1 MPKRTVRAT
10 STRTEAERPR
20 QGESVNSP
28 RARSTVLPP
37 PHRLSELDSHS
48 LDRLVAKRP
57 LLILPVGALEAH
69 GPHLPLG
76 ADLLQA
82 EATADSLAER
92 LDALVAPGLAYGVCP
107 GTRRF
112 PGSVSRSLEGLS
124 REVREILGEF
134 RRQGFRRVLVLSGHG
149 EPGPMAAL
157 REGARRAAEDHPGL
171 AVAALCDYEFVYELR
186 GTLAPAD
193 DGHGGLLET
202 SRVLALAPGQVGR
215 ERPRAASRHP
225 RSRVAPLDPAEW
237 PESVQGDTA
246 QASEEL
252 GRTIQEHVLA
262 RLLKTVQEA
271 LPPAGGD

>member
-1 MPKRTVRAT
+1 M
-10 STRTEAERPR
+10 
-20 QGESVNSP
+20 
-28 RARSTVLPP
+28 LPP
-37 PHRLSELDSHS
+37 PRRLSDLDSRS
-48 LDRLVAKRP
+48 LERVLPRRP

-82 EATADSLAER
+82 EATADALAER

-112 PGSVSRSLEGLS
+112 PGSVSRSLEGLA

-134 RRQGFRRVLVLSGHG
+134 FRQGFRRMLVLSGHG
-149 EPGPMAAL
+149 DLGHMAAL
-157 REGARRAAEDHPGL
+157 REGARQAAEDHPGL
-171 AVAALCDYEFVYELR
+171 AIAVLCDYEFVYELR

-202 SRVLALAPGQVGR
+202 SRVLALAPARVGS
-215 ERPRAASRHP
+215 ERPRATSRHP
-225 RSRVAPLDPAEW
+225 RSRVAPLDPTEW

-246 QASEEL
+246 KASAEL

-262 RLLKTVQEA
+262 RLLRTVGEA
-271 LPPAGGD
+271 LPPTGGS